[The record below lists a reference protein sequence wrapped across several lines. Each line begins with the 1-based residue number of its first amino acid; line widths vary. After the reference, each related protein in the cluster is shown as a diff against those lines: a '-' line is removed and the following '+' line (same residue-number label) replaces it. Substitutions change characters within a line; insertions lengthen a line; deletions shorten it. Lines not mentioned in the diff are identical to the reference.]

1 MDELTQSQARALLQ
15 EWRTVVDSRDDRIRA
30 AIRAGLPRGEIA
42 VHMGFTR
49 QGLNKITG
57 RLDLNRRRRIEAGSD
72 PEPGYPFGGQGQER
86 PGGEDRNSAEP
97 NPLAAGPAPSVPFQP
112 ARQYGGR
119 V

>member
-57 RLDLNRRRRIEAGSD
+57 RLDLNRKRRPGD
-72 PEPGYPFGGQGQER
+72 PEPGYPFGQGR

-97 NPLAAGPAPSVPFQP
+97 NPLAAGPAPSVPFQ
-112 ARQYGGR
+112 AAQQFGGR
-119 V
+119 A